1 MVARLARMA
10 AMHVEEKGDM
20 PIMDCPNCDGTRYAR
35 DAAGEQIICPVRE
48 RAASCSTTRVTLGR
62 TLTDA

>member
-20 PIMDCPNCDGTRYAR
+20 PIMDCPNCDGTGYVR
-35 DAAGEQIICPVRE
+35 DGAGEQIICSVRE
-48 RAASCSTTRVTLGR
+48 RPASCSTTRVPLAR